1 MNKYSYILKAI
12 NQVELFSIELEKN
25 ISHTI
30 VKVLTIERWKGNLL
44 MKKLAA
50 TAMAGILAVTM
61 AACGASEES
70 TGDTTKK
77 NDKVLTMGTSA
88 DYFPFE
94 YIDTAKGDDIV
105 GFDVAIAKEVTKNL
119 GYDLKIEDMEF
130 GSLLGALSAG
140 RVDFVMAGMT
150 PTDER
155 KKNAD
160 FTDIY
165 FQSKNLVMTKDK
177 AIASDDELKGKKLG
191 VQLGSIQ
198 EALAKDRYKDSEA
211 VSLNKIPEIIQE
223 LNTGR
228 IDALIIED
236 AVAVKYMDQDKALKT
251 YEIKE
256 DGPTGSAVAFKK
268 GDKMRDDFNKELKK
282 MIDNGD
288 IDKLAEEWFQK
299 EAK

>member
-1 MNKYSYILKAI
+1 MNKYSYILKTI
-12 NQVELFSIELEKN
+12 NQVRLFSIELEKN

-30 VKVLTIERWKGNLL
+30 VKVLTIERWKGNLF

-70 TGDTTKK
+70 TGEK
-77 NDKVLTMGTSA
+77 NTSDKVLTMGTSA

-94 YIDTAKGDDIV
+94 YIDTAKGDEIV

-130 GSLLGALSAG
+130 GSLLGALSSG

>member
-165 FQSKNLVMTKDK
+165 FQSKNLVMTKDT
-177 AIASDDELKGKKLG
+177 AITSDDELKGKKLG

>member
-1 MNKYSYILKAI
+1 
-12 NQVELFSIELEKN
+12 
-25 ISHTI
+25 
-30 VKVLTIERWKGNLL
+30 
-44 MKKLAA
+44 MKKLVA

-177 AIASDDELKGKKLG
+177 AITSDDELKGKKLG

>member
-61 AACGASEES
+61 AACGASEQS

>member
-1 MNKYSYILKAI
+1 MNKYSYILKTI
-12 NQVELFSIELEKN
+12 NQVRLFSIELEKN

-30 VKVLTIERWKGNLL
+30 VKVLTIERWKGNLF
-44 MKKLAA
+44 MKKLVA

-70 TGDTTKK
+70 TGETNTS
-77 NDKVLTMGTSA
+77 DKVLTMGTSA

-94 YIDTAKGDDIV
+94 YIDTAKGDEIV

-130 GSLLGALSAG
+130 GSLLGALSSG

-236 AVAVKYMDQDKALKT
+236 AVAVKYMNQDKALKT

>member
-1 MNKYSYILKAI
+1 M
-12 NQVELFSIELEKN
+12 
-25 ISHTI
+25 
-30 VKVLTIERWKGNLL
+30 
-44 MKKLAA
+44 
-50 TAMAGILAVTM
+50 
-61 AACGASEES
+61 
-70 TGDTTKK
+70 
-77 NDKVLTMGTSA
+77 
-88 DYFPFE
+88 
-94 YIDTAKGDDIV
+94 
-105 GFDVAIAKEVTKNL
+105 
-119 GYDLKIEDMEF
+119 
-130 GSLLGALSAG
+130 
-140 RVDFVMAGMT
+140 
-150 PTDER
+150 
-155 KKNAD
+155 
-160 FTDIY
+160 
-165 FQSKNLVMTKDK
+165 
-177 AIASDDELKGKKLG
+177 
-191 VQLGSIQ
+191 
-198 EALAKDRYKDSEA
+198 AKDRYKDSEA

>member
-1 MNKYSYILKAI
+1 MNKYSYILKTI
-12 NQVELFSIELEKN
+12 NQVRLFSIELEKN

-30 VKVLTIERWKGNLL
+30 VKVLTIERWKGNLF
-44 MKKLAA
+44 MKKLVA

-70 TGDTTKK
+70 TGETNTS
-77 NDKVLTMGTSA
+77 DKVLKMGTSA

-94 YIDTAKGDDIV
+94 YIDTAKGDEIV

-130 GSLLGALSAG
+130 GSLLGALSSG

-165 FQSKNLVMTKDK
+165 FESKNLVMTKDK
-177 AIASDDELKGKKLG
+177 AITADDELKGKKVG

-236 AVAVKYMDQDKALKT
+236 AVAVKYMDQDESLKT

-268 GDKMRDDFNKELKK
+268 GDKMRDEFNAELKK

>member
-44 MKKLAA
+44 MKKLVA
-50 TAMAGILAVTM
+50 TAIAGILAVTM

-70 TGDTTKK
+70 KGDTTKK

-119 GYDLKIEDMEF
+119 GYELKIEDMEF

-177 AIASDDELKGKKLG
+177 AIAADDELKGKKVG

-236 AVAVKYMDQDKALKT
+236 AVAVKYMDQDESLKT

>member
-44 MKKLAA
+44 MKKLVA

-177 AIASDDELKGKKLG
+177 AITSDDELKGKKLG

>member
-1 MNKYSYILKAI
+1 
-12 NQVELFSIELEKN
+12 
-25 ISHTI
+25 
-30 VKVLTIERWKGNLL
+30 
-44 MKKLAA
+44 MKKLVA
-50 TAMAGILAVTM
+50 TAMAGILALTM
-61 AACGASEES
+61 AACGASDDS
-70 TGDTTKK
+70 SGGSSD
-77 NDKVLTMGTSA
+77 DSKVLTMGTSA

-130 GSLLGALSAG
+130 GSLLGALSSG

-160 FTDIY
+160 FTDVY
-165 FQSKNLVMTKDK
+165 FESKNLVMTKDE
-177 AIASDDELKGKKLG
+177 AISSEDELKGKKIG

-198 EALAKDRYKDSEA
+198 EGIAKDRYKDSEA

-236 AVAVKYMDQDKALKT
+236 AVAVKYMDQDESLKT

-256 DGPTGSAVAFKK
+256 DGPTGSAAAFKK
-268 GDKMRDDFNKELKK
+268 GDKMRDEFNKELKK
-282 MIDNGD
+282 MIDAGE

>member
-1 MNKYSYILKAI
+1 MNKYSYILKTI
-12 NQVELFSIELEKN
+12 NQVRLFSIELEKN

-30 VKVLTIERWKGNLL
+30 VKVLTIERWKGNLF
-44 MKKLAA
+44 MKKLVA

-70 TGDTTKK
+70 TGETNTS
-77 NDKVLTMGTSA
+77 DKVLTMGTSA

-94 YIDTAKGDDIV
+94 YIDTAKGDEIV
-105 GFDVAIAKEVTKNL
+105 GFDVSIAKEVTKNL

-130 GSLLGALSAG
+130 GSLLGALSSG

-165 FQSKNLVMTKDK
+165 FESKNLVMTKDK
-177 AIASDDELKGKKLG
+177 AITADDELKGKKVG

-236 AVAVKYMDQDKALKT
+236 AVAVKYMDQDESLKT

-268 GDKMRDDFNKELKK
+268 GDKMRDEFNAELKK

>member
-1 MNKYSYILKAI
+1 
-12 NQVELFSIELEKN
+12 
-25 ISHTI
+25 
-30 VKVLTIERWKGNLL
+30 
-44 MKKLAA
+44 MKKLVA

-70 TGDTTKK
+70 TGETNTS
-77 NDKVLTMGTSA
+77 DKVLTMGTSA

-94 YIDTAKGDDIV
+94 YIDTAKGDEIV

-130 GSLLGALSAG
+130 GSLLGALSSG

-165 FQSKNLVMTKDK
+165 FESKNLVMTKDK
-177 AIASDDELKGKKLG
+177 AITADDELKGKKVG

-236 AVAVKYMDQDKALKT
+236 AVAVKYMDQDESLKT

-268 GDKMRDDFNKELKK
+268 GDKMRDEFNAELKK

>member
-44 MKKLAA
+44 MKKLVA

-177 AIASDDELKGKKLG
+177 AITSDDELKGKK
-191 VQLGSIQ
+191 
-198 EALAKDRYKDSEA
+198 ARCPA
-211 VSLNKIPEIIQE
+211 
-223 LNTGR
+223 R
-228 IDALIIED
+228 IDPGSVGE
-236 AVAVKYMDQDKALKT
+236 
-251 YEIKE
+251 
-256 DGPTGSAVAFKK
+256 GPLQ
-268 GDKMRDDFNKELKK
+268 R
-282 MIDNGD
+282 
-288 IDKLAEEWFQK
+288 Q
-299 EAK
+299 

>member
-1 MNKYSYILKAI
+1 MNKYSYILKTI
-12 NQVELFSIELEKN
+12 NQVRLFSIELEKN

-30 VKVLTIERWKGNLL
+30 VKVLTIERWKGNLF
-44 MKKLAA
+44 MKKLVA

-70 TGDTTKK
+70 TGETNTS
-77 NDKVLTMGTSA
+77 DKVLTMGTSA

-94 YIDTAKGDDIV
+94 YIDTAKGDEIV

-130 GSLLGALSAG
+130 GSLLGALSSG

-165 FQSKNLVMTKDK
+165 FESKNLVMTKDK
-177 AIASDDELKGKKLG
+177 AITADDELKGKKVG

-236 AVAVKYMDQDKALKT
+236 AVAVKYMDQDESLKT

>member
-1 MNKYSYILKAI
+1 
-12 NQVELFSIELEKN
+12 
-25 ISHTI
+25 
-30 VKVLTIERWKGNLL
+30 

-70 TGDTTKK
+70 TGGTTKTS
-77 NDKVLTMGTSA
+77 DKVLTMGTSA

-236 AVAVKYMDQDKALKT
+236 AVAVKYMNQDKALKT

-288 IDKLAEEWFQK
+288 IDKLAEKWFQK

>member
-44 MKKLAA
+44 MKKLVA

-177 AIASDDELKGKKLG
+177 AITSDDELKGKKVG

-236 AVAVKYMDQDKALKT
+236 AVAVKYMDQDESLKT

>member
-1 MNKYSYILKAI
+1 MNKYSYILKTI
-12 NQVELFSIELEKN
+12 NQVRLFSIELEKN

-30 VKVLTIERWKGNLL
+30 VKVLTIERWKGNLF

-70 TGDTTKK
+70 TGEK
-77 NDKVLTMGTSA
+77 NTSDKVLTMGTSA

-94 YIDTAKGDDIV
+94 YIDTAKGDEIV

-130 GSLLGALSAG
+130 GSLLGALSSG

-236 AVAVKYMDQDKALKT
+236 AVAVKYMNQDKALKT

>member
-70 TGDTTKK
+70 TGDTIKK

-177 AIASDDELKGKKLG
+177 AITSDDELKGKKLG

>member
-44 MKKLAA
+44 MKKLVA

-70 TGDTTKK
+70 KGDTTKK

-119 GYDLKIEDMEF
+119 GYELKIEDMEF

-177 AIASDDELKGKKLG
+177 AIAADDELKGKKVG

-236 AVAVKYMDQDKALKT
+236 AVAVKYMDQDESLKT

>member
-177 AIASDDELKGKKLG
+177 AITSDDELKGKKLG

>member
-1 MNKYSYILKAI
+1 MNKYSYILKTI
-12 NQVELFSIELEKN
+12 NQVRLFSIELEKN

-30 VKVLTIERWKGNLL
+30 VKVLTIERWKGNLF

-70 TGDTTKK
+70 TGETNTS
-77 NDKVLTMGTSA
+77 DKVLTMGTSA

-94 YIDTAKGDDIV
+94 YIDTAKGDEIV

-130 GSLLGALSAG
+130 GSLLGALSSG

-236 AVAVKYMDQDKALKT
+236 AVAVKYMNQDKALKT

>member
-44 MKKLAA
+44 MKKLVA

-177 AIASDDELKGKKLG
+177 AITSDDELKGKKVG

-236 AVAVKYMDQDKALKT
+236 AVAVKYMDQDESLKT

-268 GDKMRDDFNKELKK
+268 GDKMRDEFNAELKK

>member
-44 MKKLAA
+44 MKKLVA

-236 AVAVKYMDQDKALKT
+236 AVAVKYMNQDKALKT

>member
-44 MKKLAA
+44 MKKLVA

-70 TGDTTKK
+70 TGGTTKTS
-77 NDKVLTMGTSA
+77 DKVLTMGTSA

-165 FQSKNLVMTKDK
+165 FESKNLIMTKDK
-177 AIASDDELKGKKLG
+177 AISADDELKGKKIG

-236 AVAVKYMDQDKALKT
+236 AVAVKYMDQDDSLKT
-251 YEIKE
+251 YQIKE

-268 GDKMRDDFNKELKK
+268 GDKMRDEFNTELKK

>member
-177 AIASDDELKGKKLG
+177 AIMSDDELKGKKLG

>member
-1 MNKYSYILKAI
+1 MNKYSYILKTI
-12 NQVELFSIELEKN
+12 NQVRLFSIELEKN

-30 VKVLTIERWKGNLL
+30 VKVLTIERWKGNLF

-70 TGDTTKK
+70 TGEK
-77 NDKVLTMGTSA
+77 NTSDKVLTMGTSA

-94 YIDTAKGDDIV
+94 YIDTAKGDEIV

-130 GSLLGALSAG
+130 GSLLGALSSG

-236 AVAVKYMDQDKALKT
+236 AVAVKYMNQDKALKT

-268 GDKMRDDFNKELKK
+268 GDKMRDEFNAELKK

>member
-1 MNKYSYILKAI
+1 MNKYSYILKTI
-12 NQVELFSIELEKN
+12 NQVRLFSIELEKN

-30 VKVLTIERWKGNLL
+30 VKVLTIERWKGNLF
-44 MKKLAA
+44 MKKLVA

-70 TGDTTKK
+70 TGETNTS
-77 NDKVLTMGTSA
+77 DKVLTMGTSA

-94 YIDTAKGDDIV
+94 YIDTAKGDEIV

-130 GSLLGALSAG
+130 GSLLGALSSG
-140 RVDFVMAGMT
+140 RVDFVMADMT

-165 FQSKNLVMTKDK
+165 FESKNLVMTKDK
-177 AIASDDELKGKKLG
+177 AITADDELKGKKVG

-236 AVAVKYMDQDKALKT
+236 AVAVKYMDQDESLKT

-268 GDKMRDDFNKELKK
+268 GDKMRDEFNAELKK